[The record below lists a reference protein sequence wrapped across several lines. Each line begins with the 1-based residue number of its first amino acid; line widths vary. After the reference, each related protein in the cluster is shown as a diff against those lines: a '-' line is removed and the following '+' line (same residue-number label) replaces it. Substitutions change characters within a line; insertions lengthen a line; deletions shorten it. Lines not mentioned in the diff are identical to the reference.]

1 MLKYFGI
8 LYEDSLCK
16 QRVGLLKKVLR
27 YEKLKTIILSFI
39 VDISTACFNNSV
51 I

>member
-27 YEKLKTIILSFI
+27 YEKFTIILSFI